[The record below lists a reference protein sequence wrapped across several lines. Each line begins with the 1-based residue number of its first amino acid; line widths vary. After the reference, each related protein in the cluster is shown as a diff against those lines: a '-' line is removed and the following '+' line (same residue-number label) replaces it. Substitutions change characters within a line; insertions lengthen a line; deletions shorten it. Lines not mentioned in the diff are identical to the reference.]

1 VARRRV
7 SGRPVAVLAAFCAV
21 LLAIA
26 VATVGRAAEA
36 DDQRMVLADLRAGEE
51 SALLDLFAADSAL
64 ARAERRVETLEGR
77 LAAIRE
83 RTEETR
89 RSLSIAQDNLVVA
102 RQLLNERLEQWYRMG
117 EIDTIEIFLASD
129 SFSDVIDQF
138 DAIERMTARDAAVI
152 EGTQAYAEETAEH
165 ERALAEQERLAQGL
179 VRDAQAE
186 AERLAQVRGAKEAL
200 LADLRS
206 RADLTEAR
214 IARLDQAAQEARQRA
229 EQIAAEQ
236 AASGGGQAAPAPD
249 GGDRGGGDAGVPP
262 PPPDPTPVVD
272 AGGGGGQTLVVQ
284 ATAYAIHGTTASGLP
299 TAPGVCAT
307 DPGVIP
313 MGTRFTVPGYGTCV
327 AADTGSAIVGNIIDV
342 WFSSLDDARAWGRQ
356 TVTITLLG

>member
-7 SGRPVAVLAAFCAV
+7 SGRPVAVLTALCAV
-21 LLAIA
+21 LLAIG
-26 VATVGRAAEA
+26 VATIGRAAEA
-36 DDQRMVLADLRAGEE
+36 DEQRAVLADLRAGEE

-64 ARAERRVETLEGR
+64 ARAERRVEALQGR
-77 LAAIRE
+77 LAAIRA
-83 RTEETR
+83 RSEETR

-129 SFSDVIDQF
+129 SFSDVIDQI

-152 EGTQAYAEETAEH
+152 EGTRAYASETEQH
-165 ERALAEQERLAQGL
+165 ERALAEQERLAQSL

-186 AERLAQVRGAKEAL
+186 AERLAQVKSAKEAL

-206 RADLTEAR
+206 RADLTEER
-214 IARLDQAAQEARQRA
+214 IARLDQAAQEARARA

-249 GGDRGGGDAGVPP
+249 GGDGEDAGAPP
-262 PPPDPTPVVD
+262 PPPDAAPVVD
-272 AGGGGGQTLVVQ
+272 AGGGTGGTLVVQ

-307 DPGVIP
+307 DPSVIP

-342 WFSSLDDARAWGRQ
+342 WFPSLDQARAWGRQ
-356 TVTITLLG
+356 TVTVTLLG